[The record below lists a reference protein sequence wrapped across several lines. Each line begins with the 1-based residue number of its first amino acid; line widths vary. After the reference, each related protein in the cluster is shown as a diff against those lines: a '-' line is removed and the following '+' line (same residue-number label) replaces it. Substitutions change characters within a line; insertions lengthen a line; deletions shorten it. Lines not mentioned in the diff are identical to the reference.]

1 MRLLFQEEK
10 KQDVHA
16 LKLTVSKDIVNV
28 SHQEKFVGL
37 IVDAMVA
44 LIQPNTYSLL
54 IKLNLKQ
61 K

>member
-28 SHQEKFVGL
+28 SH
-37 IVDAMVA
+37 
-44 LIQPNTYSLL
+44 
-54 IKLNLKQ
+54 
-61 K
+61 